1 MQSLGN
7 LAVVIRADASVQI
20 GSGHVMRCLTLADEL
35 RERGAAVVF
44 VCRNFEGNLRKHI
57 EAKGYECVL
66 LPVSTQVNNVVNTQN
81 KYDDWLGDSPE
92 HDAEATATVCAEFA
106 ARHGGT
112 IHWLIIDHY
121 AIDERWESRLRPL
134 AQRIMAIDDIA
145 NRRHDCDVLL
155 DQNLYDNAE
164 QRYIGLVP
172 THCTM
177 LLGPTYA
184 LLRPEFREAR
194 ALLGERLIRSG
205 EVRRIMIFF
214 GGSDPTNETAK
225 AVHAVQMLNRPDI
238 DVDVIVG
245 IANPHRNEIEQLCAQ
260 TSNVHFYCQVPNMAE
275 FMVKADL
282 ALGAGGS
289 TTWERCCLGLP
300 TIVVIIAEN
309 QVEMTEAGARRG
321 VVWNAGNGGLALSVE
336 SLVRIVDTILKSQDV
351 IAEAS
356 FHGQMLVDGAGTDR
370 VVRRV
375 LHSHSNIF
383 EVPSSLRLR
392 KATKADV
399 MLYFAWAN
407 DPDVRRNAFNQE
419 AILLESHQSWFLG
432 KLASNNSYLYI
443 LESNG
448 IPAGQIRFD
457 CREPSVAEI
466 DFSVAPEF
474 RGQGL
479 GMMLI
484 QCGVASLS
492 QVITTRPLL
501 IQGAVKR
508 ENIASCKA
516 FLRAGFEE
524 EIVSDTNLRVRYFY
538 RRIEE

>member
-35 RERGAAVVF
+35 RERGATVLF

-66 LPVSTQVNNVVNTQN
+66 LPVSTQVNNLANSQN

-92 HDAEATATVCAEFA
+92 DDAEATATVCAEFA
-106 ARHGGT
+106 ARHGST

-121 AIDERWESRLRPL
+121 AIDERWERHLRPL

-194 ALLGERLIRSG
+194 ALLGERLIRTG
-205 EVRRIMIFF
+205 EVRRVMIFF

-245 IANPHRNEIEQLCAQ
+245 IANPHRNEIEQLCA
-260 TSNVHFYCQVPNMAE
+260 TSPNVHFHCQVPNMAE
-275 FMVKADL
+275 FMVQADL

-300 TIVVIIAEN
+300 TIVVMIAEN
-309 QVEMTEAGARRG
+309 QAEMTETAARRG
-321 VVWNAGNGGLALSVE
+321 VLWNAGWGHSALSAE
-336 SLVRIVDTILKSQDV
+336 SFSHLLDTIISDYDCLTK
-351 IAEAS
+351 AS
-356 FHGQMLVDGAGTDR
+356 LNGQMLVDGLGNMR
-370 VVRRV
+370 VFSE
-375 LHSHSNIF
+375 LF
-383 EVPSSLRLR
+383 SLRLR
-392 KATKADV
+392 TAEFDSTMTIRRATEADV
-399 MLYFAWAN
+399 FLYFAWAN
-407 DPDVRRNAFNQE
+407 DPDVR
-419 AILLESHQSWFLG
+419 HQSFASEKIAFANHQHWFNK
-432 KLASNNSYLYI
+432 KLYSEKSYLYVI
-443 LESNG
+443 MLDN

-457 CREPSVAEI
+457 IENEIAEI
-466 DFSVAPEF
+466 GFSVDSHF
-474 RGQGL
+474 RGKGIGFEL
-479 GMMLI
+479 
-484 QCGVASLS
+484 LS
-492 QVITTRPLL
+492 RGIATLRCEATMALK
-501 IQGAVKR
+501 IQGKVKLG
-508 ENIASCKA
+508 NAASSRA
-516 FLRAGFEE
+516 FVKAGFHIAHQTEAM
-524 EIVSDTNLRVRYFY
+524 ITYCL
-538 RRIEE
+538 